1 MKNIVILT
9 GAGISAESGLKT
21 FRDSDGLWNNHSIYE
36 VATPE
41 AWQANKQ
48 LVLDF
53 YNFRRT
59 ELEQVEPNLGH
70 TALIGLESKYNVTVI
85 TQNVDNL
92 HERAGSSNIL
102 HLHGQ
107 LTQARGEFSENAV
120 IDIKYTDIQLG
131 DFHPENGEQLRPN
144 IVWFGEDV
152 PEIMNAATI
161 CETADYLLVIGTSL
175 QVYPAAGLIHSIP
188 SPCEVFVIDPKAE
201 EMAIPNKLQV
211 IKEKA
216 GTAVPALVKILIGS
230 NA

>member
-41 AWQANKQ
+41 AWAADKQ

-53 YNFRRT
+53 YNHRRT
-59 ELEQVEPNLGH
+59 ELQKVEPNNGH
-70 TALIGLESKYNVTVI
+70 RALTLLEPKFNTQII

-92 HERAGSSNIL
+92 HERGGSKNIL
-102 HLHGQ
+102 HLHGL
-107 LTQARGEFSENAV
+107 LTQARGEYNPDSV
-120 IDIKYTDIQLG
+120 IDIDYKDIKLG
-131 DFHPENGEQLRPN
+131 DVNESGEQLRPH

-152 PEIMNAATI
+152 PEIMNAAKI
-161 CETADYLLVIGTSL
+161 CENADYFLVIGTSL
-175 QVYPAAGLIHSIP
+175 QVYPAAGLIHALP
-188 SPCEVFVIDPKAE
+188 SHCEVFVIDPKAE
-201 EMAIPNKLQV
+201 EILIANKVTV

-216 GTAVPALVKILIGS
+216 GTAVPALVKSLLES
-230 NA
+230 NS